1 MRQDPSR
8 ISYCKSKFLAHH
20 RVNVL
25 RLRAQKKAVT
35 PVIAT
40 IILIAG
46 TLVLALVVGAYTFGL
61 FGSNVKTVTL
71 SSATLYGGQ
80 EPVGIGVPTSS
91 ASYIVVSLNNPGSTS
106 AVSAITLTGSGIV
119 AVATWE
125 FSNGTACNFAIA
137 SSSNPVGVGTG
148 EWGNGLP
155 GGQVT
160 SYYFYPYGTTQ
171 QITTGQTFDYVIN
184 FANGQSVSGSLIA
197 Q

>member
-1 MRQDPSR
+1 MNT
-8 ISYCKSKFLAHH
+8 KT
-20 RVNVL
+20 L
-25 RLRAQKKAVT
+25 RMKYGKKGVT

-71 SSATLYGGQ
+71 SSATLYGGT
-80 EPVGIGVPTSS
+80 EALTLGVGNVT
-91 ASYIVVSLNNPGSTS
+91 ASTTYMAFALNNPGSTS
-106 AVSAITLTGSGIV
+106 SITGVTLTGSGITSIT
-119 AVATWE
+119 TWE
-125 FSNGTACNFAIA
+125 NGTATQVNFQ
-137 SSSNPVGVGTG
+137 GLGTHPL
-148 EWGNGLP
+148 NTLT

-160 SYYFYPYGTTQ
+160 SFTYYPFGIGQ
-171 QITTGQTFDYVIN
+171 SITTGQVYNYVVS